1 MILKKIKNKNI
12 LTYGE
17 NKNADYQIKKI
28 RYKSNSTIFDL
39 LFKDKEKKIKIIK
52 NINVRLLGKHNAL
65 NAAAALVVCLNL
77 GANLNLAKKSLKN
90 FSGVQRRMTK
100 VFQKIKK

>member
-1 MILKKIKNKNI
+1 M
-12 LTYGE
+12 
-17 NKNADYQIKKI
+17 
-28 RYKSNSTIFDL
+28 

-77 GANLNLAKKSLKN
+77 GANLNLAKKSLKK
-90 FSGVQRRMTK
+90 FFWSS
-100 VFQKIKK
+100 KKNDKSFFKK